1 MIRDKNTVSYYAY
14 WRRGARI
21 CASGRGRSFFGG
33 RPQGMCQI
41 PGNVGDIAGEEH
53 GFFGN

>member
-1 MIRDKNTVSYYAY
+1 VIRDKNTVSYYAY